1 MPVRFDKSA
10 QENPSFISKQIGTR
24 NEKVHRHSPVGY
36 RPMAAMAETAPE
48 STMIEV
54 SDAALSE
61 VSGQTSLN
69 IDPAQ
74 IIAGLQQ
81 VNSFANIIKPILPS
95 KAKRVVNLINVAAT
109 TAPVINNLVN
119 GGKLSPAD
127 ISLLVKNGLI
137 AGVAIGSLTSGL

>member
-1 MPVRFDKSA
+1 MKKYIAADLLVIA
-10 QENPSFISKQIGTR
+10 
-24 NEKVHRHSPVGY
+24 
-36 RPMAAMAETAPE
+36 PMAAMAETAPE

-61 VSGQTSLN
+61 VSGQASLN

-95 KAKRVVNLINVAAT
+95 QGKQVVNLINVAAT
-109 TAPVINNLVN
+109 SAPVINNLVN